1 MPVRKTATK
10 RKSTARII
18 TAGLPTKTSRKS
30 RLLLPSPESL
40 DDKETGLV
48 FTFGQGDVGQLGLG
62 EDVLE
67 RTNPAMVKNLENVV
81 DICAGGMH
89 TVCLTKTGEVIT
101 FGCNDEGALGRDTSN
116 GNSETEP
123 GKVEIDGTVVQI
135 TAGDSHTAALTEKG
149 QVFAWGSFRDSSGS
163 MGLMKAGVAEQKPVE
178 ILPGLM
184 TVKIASGADHLVML
198 ANDGHIY
205 TCGCG
210 EQGQLGR
217 VSERA
222 ANRSCRQGLGHLLV
236 PAPVPINPRSKLG
249 FEDIWAGTWCTYA
262 KAQNHIYVFG
272 LNNYSQLGVE
282 NQVCHFHPVISPSFS
297 EKLWSQICGG
307 QHHTLARDNE
317 GGVYVIG
324 RKDYG
329 RLGLGKDCEDITTPT
344 AIPKLIGMKCTDIA
358 CGAAVSFAVNDKGEV
373 YGWGMATNGQLG
385 KSGDGDDE
393 SDVYEPRQIKG
404 KQLLSH
410 VVLKVSA
417 GGQHTV
423 LLAKSAKVTE
433 EK

>member
-1 MPVRKTATK
+1 MKRLLKVLAFGRHFSQSCQCCGGFIFHSYIKTEGTNMPVRKTATK
-10 RKSTARII
+10 RKSTARSI
-18 TAGLPTKTSRKS
+18 TPGLPTKTSRKS

-67 RTNPAMVKNLENVV
+67 RTNPAIVKNLENVV

-89 TVCLTKTGEVIT
+89 TVCLTKTGE
-101 FGCNDEGALGRDTSN
+101 
-116 GNSETEP
+116 
-123 GKVEIDGTVVQI
+123 
-135 TAGDSHTAALTEKG
+135 
-149 QVFAWGSFRDSSGS
+149 DSSGS

-198 ANDGHIY
+198 ANDGHVY

-262 KAQNHIYVFG
+262 KAQSHIYVFG

>member
-18 TAGLPTKTSRKS
+18 TPGLPTKTSRKS

-67 RTNPAMVKNLENVV
+67 RTNPAIVKNLENVV

-198 ANDGHIY
+198 TNDGHIY

-272 LNNYSQLGVE
+272 LNNYSQLG
-282 NQVCHFHPVISPSFS
+282 
-297 EKLWSQICGG
+297 
-307 QHHTLARDNE
+307 
-317 GGVYVIG
+317 GVYVIG

-358 CGAAVSFAVNDKGEV
+358 CGAAVSFAVNDAGEV